1 MSTKKIQA
9 VKDWPTPTNVK
20 EIQAFLGF
28 ANFYRRFLKDY
39 AKKTIP
45 LTELT
50 RKDTKFDWTNRQE
63 EAFQDIKNQVVS
75 EPVLT
80 IPDPDKPF
88 EVETDASDYAIGGQ
102 LGQRDAKG
110 VLHPCAFYSR
120 KLSGPELNYQIHDKE
135 LMAIIEAFQE
145 WRPQLSGTKY
155 EVQVYTDHK
164 NLAHF
169 TTSKNLNKRQIRWS
183 EFLSE
188 FNFRIIYR
196 KGTENGRADA
206 LSRRPDYDVP
216 VPEET
221 QVILKTDTDGNL
233 VPAQKLLLIAR
244 RPWESISL
252 DFIVKLPKSQ
262 EPLTGVH
269 YDSVL
274 VIVERLT
281 KYAYFIPYKESSTA
295 EDLAYVFLRTIVSQH
310 GLPQEIVSDRDKLF
324 TSKFWKSLISQLGA
338 KHRLSTAFHPQTDGQ
353 TERINQIL
361 EIYLRCYVN
370 YQQDNWVTLLPTAQF
385 AYNSAK
391 SLLPSKTSQT
401 TQGGRQL
408 RLQDLK
414 SLLSLL
420 PKAGRKNITMSAKHQ
435 TPSTS
440 SGSQGTPPKGKQP
453 VKPLDQEMKD
463 VEPSSDE
470 EDDTAELQNLHD
482 NPDQQRLLALQQEVN
497 TLRTAANIIQTPVE
511 SREKLR
517 LNSPQ
522 AFDGTPGYLKGFLT
536 QVRAYHRFHNLS
548 FKDEAEQ
555 VIHAASF
562 LKGRALAWFEPHLTD
577 FLTHDWNDLK
587 LETQTIFAGYH
598 GFESALISLFQEPDE
613 QRQYERDLAAL
624 KQKGAATHYAAE
636 FRRICARLDYTDDTK
651 IFMFYQ
657 GLKEDVKD
665 ELVKQDRPSDFIT
678 YAELAIK
685 IDNRLFERRRE
696 KGEQRRPQ
704 QPNSGRKTHG

>member
-1 MSTKKIQA
+1 
-9 VKDWPTPTNVK
+9 
-20 EIQAFLGF
+20 
-28 ANFYRRFLKDY
+28 
-39 AKKTIP
+39 
-45 LTELT
+45 
-50 RKDTKFDWTNRQE
+50 
-63 EAFQDIKNQVVS
+63 
-75 EPVLT
+75 
-80 IPDPDKPF
+80 
-88 EVETDASDYAIGGQ
+88 
-102 LGQRDAKG
+102 
-110 VLHPCAFYSR
+110 
-120 KLSGPELNYQIHDKE
+120 
-135 LMAIIEAFQE
+135 
-145 WRPQLSGTKY
+145 
-155 EVQVYTDHK
+155 
-164 NLAHF
+164 
-169 TTSKNLNKRQIRWS
+169 
-183 EFLSE
+183 
-188 FNFRIIYR
+188 
-196 KGTENGRADA
+196 
-206 LSRRPDYDVP
+206 
-216 VPEET
+216 
-221 QVILKTDTDGNL
+221 
-233 VPAQKLLLIAR
+233 
-244 RPWESISL
+244 
-252 DFIVKLPKSQ
+252 
-262 EPLTGVH
+262 
-269 YDSVL
+269 
-274 VIVERLT
+274 
-281 KYAYFIPYKESSTA
+281 
-295 EDLAYVFLRTIVSQH
+295 
-310 GLPQEIVSDRDKLF
+310 
-324 TSKFWKSLISQLGA
+324 
-338 KHRLSTAFHPQTDGQ
+338 
-353 TERINQIL
+353 
-361 EIYLRCYVN
+361 
-370 YQQDNWVTLLPTAQF
+370 
-385 AYNSAK
+385 
-391 SLLPSKTSQT
+391 
-401 TQGGRQL
+401 
-408 RLQDLK
+408 
-414 SLLSLL
+414 
-420 PKAGRKNITMSAKHQ
+420 MSAKHQ

-696 KGEQRRPQ
+696 KDDDTIVDSGSSISQRPGSEEGKQLRIKKIHPTQDEQFVMFYGVPGNRTLNYPKTILCDADNELLRINHPAHQTIFWACCVQDDCMPHLGNKFDRQFFPRRFEYDPI
-704 QPNSGRKTHG
+704 PNVYLDTDLPFWELRRFNEDHFATFAPSEDYPMACANNIINEWTDCESDHCMIHYVNKAREWRYRRNELRKQGKDAEDRPAPPTLKYRESTLSKALREGRIATYHHEDGTTSERRHRKQSKN